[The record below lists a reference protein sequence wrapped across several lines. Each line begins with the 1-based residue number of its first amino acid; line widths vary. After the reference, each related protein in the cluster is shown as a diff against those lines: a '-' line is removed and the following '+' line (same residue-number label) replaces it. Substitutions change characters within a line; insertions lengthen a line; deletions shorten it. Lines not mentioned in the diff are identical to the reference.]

1 MSRGWR
7 AEVSALPAEAV
18 GRPILSARSLSHSFQ
33 AVRVVDGVS
42 IDIDEGR
49 LYGLIGPNGAG
60 KSTVMNILAG
70 AQKPIGGTTHYGGV
84 DITRW
89 PAYRR
94 ARHGVIRTFQLSNE
108 FARLTVLE
116 NLLVA
121 VPNQPGDT
129 FREVFTTPRRRW
141 NRRQGESLDRARAL
155 LARFNMEAKAD
166 DYASDLSGG
175 QKRIL
180 EILRA
185 VMAQPRLLLL
195 DEPLAGIH
203 PRIIESV
210 CDYLR
215 ELRREGVTIL
225 MIEHELEVVE
235 TLCDAVVVMAS
246 GIVIFRG
253 SMTEA
258 RQRREVIDAYVA
270 G

>member
-1 MSRGWR
+1 M
-7 AEVSALPAEAV
+7 SALPAEAS
-18 GRPILSARSLSHSFQ
+18 PILSARALSQSFQ
-33 AVRVVDGVS
+33 AVRVVDSVS
-42 IDIDEGR
+42 FEIAEGR
-49 LYGLIGPNGAG
+49 VLGLIGPNGAG
-60 KSTVMNILAG
+60 KSTVLHMLAG
-70 AQKPIGGTTHYGGV
+70 AQKPIGGSIHYGGV

-94 ARHGVIRTFQLSNE
+94 ARHGIIRTFQLSNE

-121 VPNQPGDT
+121 VPHQPGDT

-141 NRRQGESLDRARAL
+141 NRRQSESLAQAHAL
-155 LARFNMEAKAD
+155 LARFNMNAKAD
-166 DYASDLSGG
+166 DYAGDLSGG

-215 ELRREGVTIL
+215 ELRRDGVTIL
-225 MIEHELEVVE
+225 MIEHELDVVE
-235 TLCDAVVVMAS
+235 ALCDAVVVMAIGS
-246 GIVIFRG
+246 VLFRG

-258 RQRREVIDAYVA
+258 RQRKEVIDAYVA

>member
-1 MSRGWR
+1 MDSWLSMS
-7 AEVSALPAEAV
+7 AIPASLAA
-18 GRPILSARSLSHSFQ
+18 RPLLSAHSISQSFQ
-33 AVRVVDGVS
+33 DVRVLDAVSVD
-42 IDIDEGR
+42 IMDGR
-49 LYGLIGPNGAG
+49 LVGLIGPNGAG
-60 KSTVMNILAG
+60 KSTLLHVLAG
-70 AQKPIGGTTHYGGV
+70 VQKPVGGAIQYAGV

-89 PAYRR
+89 PGYRR
-94 ARHGVIRTFQLSNE
+94 ARHGIIRTFQLSNE

-121 VPNQPGDT
+121 VPKQPGDT
-129 FREVFTTPRRRW
+129 FTEVFTTPRRRW
-141 NRRQGESLDRARAL
+141 TRRQQQSIASAQL
-155 LARFNMEAKAD
+155 LLERFDMRGKAD
-166 DYASDLSGG
+166 DYAGDLSGG

-203 PRIIESV
+203 PRVIELV

-225 MIEHELEVVE
+225 MVEHELDIVE
-235 TLCDAVVVMAS
+235 ALCDAVVVMAA
-246 GIVIFRG
+246 GRVLFRG

-258 RQRREVIDAYVA
+258 RQRQEVIDAYVA

>member
-1 MSRGWR
+1 M
-7 AEVSALPAEAV
+7 SALAAEAAARTV
-18 GRPILSARSLSHSFQ
+18 LSARSLSHSFQ
-33 AVRVVDGVS
+33 AVRVVDDVS
-42 IDIDEGR
+42 IDVDEGK

-60 KSTVMNILAG
+60 KSTVLNILAG
-70 AQKPIGGTTHYGGV
+70 AQKPIAGSIDYGGV

-94 ARHGVIRTFQLSNE
+94 AQHGIIRTFQLSNE

-121 VPNQPGDT
+121 VPRQPGDT
-129 FREVFTTPRRRW
+129 FHDVFATPRRRW
-141 NRRQGESLDRARAL
+141 IRHQRESLDQARAL
-155 LARFNMEAKAD
+155 LARFSMEARAD
-166 DYASDLSGG
+166 FYAGDLSGG

-185 VMAQPRLLLL
+185 VMARPRLLLL

-203 PRIIESV
+203 PRVIESV

-215 ELRREGVTIL
+215 ELRRDGVTIV

-235 TLCDAVVVMAS
+235 ALCDAVVVMAA
-246 GIVIFRG
+246 GRVLFRG

-258 RQRREVIDAYVA
+258 RQRTEVIDAYVT

>member
-1 MSRGWR
+1 MNMGWP
-7 AEVSALPAEAV
+7 AEVHAVATEAV
-18 GRPILSARSLSHSFQ
+18 GRPIISARSLSHSFQ
-33 AVRVVDGVS
+33 AVRVVDDVS

-60 KSTVMNILAG
+60 KSTVLNILAG
-70 AQKPIGGTTHYGGV
+70 AQKPVGGSVKYDGV
-84 DITRW
+84 EVTRW

-94 ARHGVIRTFQLSNE
+94 ARHGIIRTFQLSNE

-121 VPNQPGDT
+121 VPHQPGDS
-129 FREVFTTPRRRW
+129 FRDVFTSSRRRW
-141 NRRQGESLDRARAL
+141 QRRQRESLERARAL
-155 LARFNMEAKAD
+155 LARFSMEAKVD
-166 DYASDLSGG
+166 DYAGNLSGG

-185 VMAQPRLLLL
+185 VMAHPRVLLL

-203 PRIIESV
+203 PRVIDSV

-215 ELRREGVTIL
+215 ELRGDGVTIL

-235 TLCDAVVVMAS
+235 SLCDAVVVMANGS
-246 GIVIFRG
+246 VLFRG

-258 RQRREVIDAYVA
+258 RQRQEVIDAYVA